1 MKIRPVRAPPAES
14 HDATAAPVRR
24 FPERFVP
31 GYGTAVPARAIPWRP
46 PPARA
51 GPRVR
56 AARRRQNPTKRP
68 ICSDRD
74 GYCMM
79 SRPALVVL
87 ADRPATRI
95 EWDDVFVRP
104 CTPATH
110 CAYCA
115 RRTRWSDL
123 ALGKAIM
130 DGLDEDVF
138 YAVMDVIG
146 PPYFDWCRQY
156 SPWCIERPAC
166 VDCITRALFYLVLGP
181 GSSPIHE

>member
-1 MKIRPVRAPPAES
+1 MLYHRGEVRIHIFSELCRQHRGKARES
-14 HDATAAPVRR
+14 TGNSIWKANGVSILTHTHNARHSSFQDSVN
-24 FPERFVP
+24 FV
-31 GYGTAVPARAIPWRP
+31 
-46 PPARA
+46 
-51 GPRVR
+51 
-56 AARRRQNPTKRP
+56 
-68 ICSDRD
+68 
-74 GYCMM
+74 
-79 SRPALVVL
+79 
-87 ADRPATRI
+87 
-95 EWDDVFVRP
+95 
-104 CTPATH
+104 PATH

-115 RRTRWSDL
+115 RRIRWSDL

-138 YAVMDVIG
+138 FAVMDVIG